1 MQQHTYPAS
10 RKNSALRV
18 SFSFYMALP
27 YYDQPQISVAEQ
39 IELLKSEKLTFSDE
53 NKAQHILENISL
65 FRMKS
70 YLVSLRKPHS
80 RQFKEGT
87 SFEDAYSL
95 YKFDSALRKM
105 ICSELEKIEVS
116 IRTQLSLIMSDEAGI
131 YWFENPANFRNVS
144 RHATL
149 LTNLQTEL
157 HRSDDE
163 AIASFRQRYSNNFP
177 PSWMTFEISSFGS
190 LSIMYKWLKA
200 GLARRKMARFYGLS
214 DTVMESW
221 LHSIVYLRNICAHH
235 SRLWNRRLSINALVP
250 RNTYLPF
257 INIPQD
263 TKKVYYI
270 LSIILYLL
278 QAVNPQNTFAARFK
292 SLLAEY
298 PKVDTVAMGFPGDW
312 ENETLWQ

>member
-1 MQQHTYPAS
+1 
-10 RKNSALRV
+10 
-18 SFSFYMALP
+18 MALP

-144 RHATL
+144 RPATL
-149 LTNLQTEL
+149 LT
-157 HRSDDE
+157 
-163 AIASFRQRYSNNFP
+163 
-177 PSWMTFEISSFGS
+177 FEIGSFGS

-200 GLARRKMARFYGLS
+200 GHARRKMARFYGLS

-235 SRLWNRRLSINALVP
+235 NRLWNRRWSINALVP